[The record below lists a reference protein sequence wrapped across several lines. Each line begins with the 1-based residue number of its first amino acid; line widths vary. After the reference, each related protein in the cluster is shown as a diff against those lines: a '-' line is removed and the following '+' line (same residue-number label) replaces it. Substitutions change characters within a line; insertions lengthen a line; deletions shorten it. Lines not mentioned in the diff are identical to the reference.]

1 MGIFRR
7 NDDDVNDTYDEFDY
21 DDEQDEIIE
30 KFSSSSTRRSY
41 DPNRSARPAQQP
53 RQNQPRQSVPS
64 PSDARAQQSY
74 FGASS
79 RNNSTQSRQTYTQP
93 SGTSAKP
100 NDNRYRS
107 SSAPFY
113 KVEPNQQHRRVEEL
127 YIATLSKTNDAMS
140 VADLIKERRYAL
152 IIDINPLKSQ
162 DNKAALASVINF
174 IDGVCYVTDSE
185 LKEIVKG
192 CGIYLIY
199 HRDVI
204 LNQGLGSSYQP
215 SGYKY

>member
-1 MGIFRR
+1 MGIFKR
-7 NDDDVNDTYDEFDY
+7 NDDDVNEPYDEFDY

-30 KFSSSSTRRSY
+30 RFSSSSTTRRSY
-41 DPNRSARPAQQP
+41 DPNRTSRPAQQP
-53 RQNQPRQSVPS
+53 RQNQPKQNVPNS
-64 PSDARAQQSY
+64 SQRPQQSS
-74 FGASS
+74 FGSS
-79 RNNSTQSRQTYTQP
+79 SHSSSTQSRQTYAQP
-93 SGTSAKP
+93 SGASVPPT
-100 NDNRYRS
+100 DNRYRS

-140 VADLIKERRYAL
+140 VADLVKERRYAL
-152 IIDINPLKSQ
+152 IIDVNPLKSQ
-162 DNKAALASVINF
+162 ENKAALASVINF

>member
-53 RQNQPRQSVPS
+53 RQNQPRQSAPNPS
-64 PSDARAQQSY
+64 GTRTQPSS
-74 FGASS
+74 FGTSS
-79 RNNSTQSRQTYTQP
+79 RSTSTQSRQTYTQP
-93 SGTSAKP
+93 SGTSATP
-100 NDNRYRS
+100 GDNRYRS

-215 SGYKY
+215 SGY